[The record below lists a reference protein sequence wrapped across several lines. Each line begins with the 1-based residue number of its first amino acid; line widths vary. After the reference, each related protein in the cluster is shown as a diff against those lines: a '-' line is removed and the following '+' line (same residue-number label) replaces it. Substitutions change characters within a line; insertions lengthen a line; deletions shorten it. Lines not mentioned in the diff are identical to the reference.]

1 MKVLQQVKAES
12 EHKRKKLDA
21 QVQELTAKVTE
32 GERLRVELAEKA
44 NKLQVRLYGS
54 PKLLKN
60 GQESKSLKCIQKLL
74 GKISFKDA
82 VTFMGAGL
90 VAAMG
95 GDLIYALVCTRGPLK
110 WWCASEAD
118 SPKTQS

>member
-21 QVQELTAKVTE
+21 QVQELTAKVAE

-44 NKLQVRLYGS
+44 NKLQVRLSGS

-60 GQESKSLKCIQKLL
+60 RQEATSLNQTQTRLGEMASKGIARSVGSGSVLAWEVTLVMRPHVLK
-74 GKISFKDA
+74 
-82 VTFMGAGL
+82 
-90 VAAMG
+90 
-95 GDLIYALVCTRGPLK
+95 GP
-110 WWCASEAD
+110 
-118 SPKTQS
+118 

>member
-54 PKLLKN
+54 PKLLEN
-60 GQESKSLKCIQKLL
+60 MQESKSFNRMQKCL
-74 GKISFKDA
+74 GEITFKDA
-82 VTFMGAGL
+82 AGCTGTGSVVDVRSDISHVFMDLRGL
-90 VAAMG
+90 KVV
-95 GDLIYALVCTRGPLK
+95 LCLR
-110 WWCASEAD
+110 WR
-118 SPKTQS
+118 

>member
-60 GQESKSLKCIQKLL
+60 RQETKSLNPIQKWL
-74 GKISFKDA
+74 GEMTFKDA
-82 VTFMGAGL
+82 ARSTRTEPV
-90 VAAMG
+90 VDMG
-95 GDLIYALVCTRGPLK
+95 GDLSHALSHT
-110 WWCASEAD
+110 
-118 SPKTQS
+118 